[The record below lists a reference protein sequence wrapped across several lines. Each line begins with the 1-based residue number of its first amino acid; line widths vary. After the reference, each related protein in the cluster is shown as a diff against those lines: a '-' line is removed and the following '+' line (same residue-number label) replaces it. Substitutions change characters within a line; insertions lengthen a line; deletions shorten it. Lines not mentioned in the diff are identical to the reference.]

1 VSYDPYHSPSQQG
14 GWPEQP
20 PQYSPGQRGS
30 GYGYEQEP
38 WEGGYPSRPPR
49 SRRRGCGCGTALL
62 VTLVVLAVAFV
73 ILDQVARNYAQNRIA
88 NQIVSSGF
96 PTKPAVS
103 IKGWPFLTQ
112 VLGHEI
118 GQVDFS
124 ASNVRESTLDITSIN
139 ATATGVHLSSGYN
152 SATIDTINGTGLIT
166 FSSLVAATGASGLT
180 ISADPSG
187 GPNTAKISAG
197 PLSGTASVTQSGPSS
212 ISVRAQSLNG
222 IPASALGQL
231 GDYNINVPHLP
242 AGLAVSGVSVQSQG
256 VSIRISAHNTTL
268 SGSGSGVSG

>member
-1 VSYDPYHSPSQQG
+1 MVSENPYDWRSQQG

-20 PQYSPGQRGS
+20 PQYSRGQRAP
-30 GYGYEQEP
+30 GYGYEQGS

-49 SRRRGCGCGTALL
+49 RRRRGCGCGTALL

-73 ILDQVARNYAQNRIA
+73 IIDQVARHYAQNRIA
-88 NQIVSSGF
+88 SQIVSSGF
-96 PTKPAVS
+96 PVKPDVS

-118 GQVDFS
+118 GQIDLS
-124 ASNVRESTLDITSIN
+124 ASNVRESTLDITSIK

-166 FSSLVAATGASGLT
+166 FSSLVAATGASGVT

-222 IPASALGQL
+222 IPGSALGQL

-242 AGLAVSGVSVQSQG
+242 AGLTVSGVSVQNQG
-256 VSIRISAHNTTL
+256 VSIRISAHDTTL
-268 SGSGSGVSG
+268 SGSGAG